1 MTSSLPQRVLVTE
14 RVVAVAGTEL
24 LVSHEDVAVW
34 NINLG
39 TKYPEV
45 FIQEN
50 VLILEEGERTLYANK
65 QWGHNPTI
73 IEFLLPDGEDPVNWW
88 LFCQDRSG
96 YALHVCL
103 YRWP

>member
-1 MTSSLPQRVLVTE
+1 MTSSRPQTVRVTE

-34 NINLG
+34 NINLR

-50 VLILEEGERTLYANK
+50 FLILEESERSLYTNN
-65 QWGHNPTI
+65 QWRGMPTI
-73 IEFLLPDGEDPVNWW
+73 IEFLLPDGEDPVDWW

-96 YALHVCL
+96 YALHVCF